1 MDVESGG
8 GVMEKTIEIQL
19 AEQKQAIVAMLKH
32 RKFLDCHPDCKDN
45 CLSAP
50 WNEAFDVAISFVED
64 FE

>member
-1 MDVESGG
+1 
-8 GVMEKTIEIQL
+8 MEKTIEIQL